1 MGSEYRLQMKGITK
15 QFPGVLALDNVDL
28 EVKPGE
34 IMAVIGENGA
44 GKSTLMKILSGA
56 LVNDHGEIYLDGELV
71 PPHKTPKERM
81 DMGIAIIYQ
90 ELNYLDEMTIAENL
104 FMGDLPLTGPLKTVD
119 YKQLKRRASE
129 LLQKFELP
137 YDPFTLVGK
146 LTVAEKQMIEILRA
160 VSKDVKVLVMD
171 EPTSALSET
180 EIKRLYTFIR
190 DLASRGVS
198 ILYISHKL
206 DEVMEMTSRVQVMR
220 DGRRVGLMNT
230 CDTNEDEMVEAM
242 VGREISDMYP
252 KEATT
257 IGDVVLEV
265 KGLACSLAKNV
276 SFQVRAG
283 EILGLFGLLG
293 SGRTEAVEGLI
304 GKQEMTAGEVFLD
317 GKQITIKNPIQA
329 KKHGIAYVP
338 ADRKKEGLVLI
349 HSVRDNTSITM
360 IDELSSGGIINRKR
374 EKKIVQDWIGKLNI
388 KTPTQDVMIDSLSGG
403 NQQKVVIAKWL
414 LEDPKVL
421 IVNEPT
427 RGIDVG
433 AKVEIYKLLEE
444 LCRKGIAIIMVS
456 SELPET
462 VGIADRILIFKEG
475 EIRGEFMRS
484 DFTQKQIL
492 QVAVGGES

>member
-28 EVKPGE
+28 EVKKGE
-34 IMAVIGENGA
+34 VLAVIGENGA
-44 GKSTLMKILSGA
+44 GKSTMMKILSGA

-71 PPHKTPKERM
+71 SSDKNARERLE
-81 DMGIAIIYQ
+81 MGIAIIYQ

-104 FMGDLPLTGPLKTVD
+104 FMGDIPVKGPFKTVD
-119 YKQLKRRASE
+119 FKKLRQQAQE
-129 LLQKFELP
+129 LLSKFDLP
-137 YDPFTLVGK
+137 YDPFTRVGT

-180 EIKRLYTFIR
+180 EIEQLYAFIK
-190 DLASRGVS
+190 DLASKGVS

-206 DEVMEMTSRVQVMR
+206 DEVFAVTDKIQVMR
-220 DGRRVGLMNT
+220 DGKRVGYL
-230 CDTNEDEMVEAM
+230 DTKAATEEELVELM
-242 VGREISDMYP
+242 VGRELSDMYP
-252 KEATT
+252 KEEVEIGET
-257 IGDVVLEV
+257 IFEV
-265 KGLACSLAKNV
+265 KGVDCEIARGI
-276 SFQVRAG
+276 SFQVKKG

-293 SGRTEAVEGLI
+293 SGRTEAVEGVI
-304 GKQEMTAGEVFLD
+304 GKKKMEAGEIYIAGERV
-317 GKQITIKNPIQA
+317 TIKNTIEA

-338 ADRKKEGLVLI
+338 ADRKDEGLILGQ
-349 HSVRDNTSITM
+349 SVRSNTSVTVLDQLGAI
-360 IDELSSGGIINRKR
+360 ID
-374 EKKIVQDWIGKLNI
+374 KKKETQLIDQWVKKLQI
-388 KTPTQDVMIDSLSGG
+388 KTPSPDVLVDSLSGG
-403 NQQKVVIAKWL
+403 NQQKVVLAKWL
-414 LEDPKVL
+414 AADPKVL

-444 LCRKGIAIIMVS
+444 LCAQGIAVIMIS

-475 EIRGEFMRS
+475 EIKGEFNRK

-492 QVAVGGES
+492 QIAVGGE